1 VNYVSGIERS
11 IFYFERAGP
20 VNTEKAI
27 EIAKRR
33 AMELQLRHMVV
44 ASLSGES
51 ALKTAEAM
59 KDTNVKVVCVTF
71 RAGEAYNIKSLE
83 KSSIW
88 SEIPEMTKVLQK
100 WKKQGLMIIPGPSSE
115 VKKRLRAL
123 HAAVVTATDIG
134 YNINASLMR
143 CLEMKT
149 YMEIFKEALRLL
161 CPGVHVCIFTTMTAA
176 DSGLIP
182 VDKEVVSLGGIEHG
196 LDTALVIKPSY
207 SDEIFD
213 KERGLEIREII
224 CKPRTM
230 LGRSGFY
237 LER

>member
-1 VNYVSGIERS
+1 MSGIERS

-20 VNTEKAI
+20 VNTEKVI

-33 AMELQLRHMVV
+33 AIELQLKHMVV

-51 ALKTAEAM
+51 ALKAAEAM
-59 KDTNVKVVCVTF
+59 KDTGVRVVCVTF
-71 RAGEAYNIKSLE
+71 RAGEAYNVKSLE
-83 KSSIW
+83 KSVIW
-88 SEIPEMTKVLQK
+88 SEIPELAKVLQK
-100 WKKQGLMIIPGPSSE
+100 WKKQGLTLIPGPSSE
-115 VKKRLRAL
+115 VRERLGELDVAI
-123 HAAVVTATDIG
+123 VTATDIG
-134 YNINASLMR
+134 YNINASLMK
-143 CLEMKT
+143 CLGMKT
-149 YMEIFKEALRLL
+149 YIEVFKEALRLL
-161 CPGVHVCIFTTMTAA
+161 CPGVHVCIFATLTAA

-213 KERGLEIREII
+213 KEKGLEVREII

>member
-1 VNYVSGIERS
+1 MSGIEKS
-11 IFYFERAGP
+11 IFYFERTGP

-27 EIAKRR
+27 EIAKKR
-33 AMELQLRHMVV
+33 AIELQLRHMVV

-51 ALKTAEAM
+51 ALKAAEAM
-59 KDTNVKVVCVTF
+59 KDTGVKVVCVTY

-83 KSSIW
+83 KSYIW
-88 SEIPEMTKVLQK
+88 SEIPELTKVLQK
-100 WKKQGLMIIPGPSSE
+100 WKEEGLTIIPGPSNE
-115 VKKRLRAL
+115 VREGLRELDVAI
-123 HAAVVTATDIG
+123 VTTTDIG
-134 YNINASLMR
+134 YNINASLMK
-143 CLEMKT
+143 CLGMKT
-149 YMEIFKEALRLL
+149 YIEIFKEALRLL
-161 CPGVHVCIFTTMTAA
+161 CPGVHVCIFTTMTAV
-176 DSGLIP
+176 DSGVIP
-182 VDKEVVSLGGIEHG
+182 VDKEVVSLSGIEHG

-213 KERGLEIREII
+213 KEKGLEIREII

>member
-1 VNYVSGIERS
+1 
-11 IFYFERAGP
+11 
-20 VNTEKAI
+20 
-27 EIAKRR
+27 
-33 AMELQLRHMVV
+33 
-44 ASLSGES
+44 
-51 ALKTAEAM
+51 
-59 KDTNVKVVCVTF
+59 VCVTF

-83 KSSIW
+83 KSYIW
-88 SEIPEMTKVLQK
+88 SEIPELAEVLRK
-100 WKKQGLMIIPGPSSE
+100 WKEEGLTIIPGPSSE
-115 VKKRLRAL
+115 VRKRLRELDVAI
-123 HAAVVTATDIG
+123 VTTTDIG
-134 YNINASLMR
+134 YNINASLMK
-143 CLEMKT
+143 CLGMKT
-149 YMEIFKEALRLL
+149 YIEIFKEALRLFS
-161 CPGVHVCIFTTMTAA
+161 PGVHVCIFTTMTAA
-176 DSGLIP
+176 DSGAIP

>member
-1 VNYVSGIERS
+1 
-11 IFYFERAGP
+11 
-20 VNTEKAI
+20 
-27 EIAKRR
+27 
-33 AMELQLRHMVV
+33 M
-44 ASLSGES
+44 
-51 ALKTAEAM
+51 
-59 KDTNVKVVCVTF
+59 
-71 RAGEAYNIKSLE
+71 
-83 KSSIW
+83 
-88 SEIPEMTKVLQK
+88 
-100 WKKQGLMIIPGPSSE
+100 IPGPSSA
-115 VKKRLRAL
+115 VKERLRELDVAI
-123 HAAVVTATDIG
+123 VTTTDIG
-134 YNINASLMR
+134 YNVNASLTK
-143 CLEMKT
+143 CLGMKT
-149 YMEIFKEALRLL
+149 HIEIFKEALRLL

-213 KERGLEIREII
+213 KEKGLEIREII